1 MPMLYEKKG
10 KVAIFTLNRPDA
22 LNAMDPETAIELGK
36 LLLDFREDSNLWV
49 GILTG
54 SGQRAFCAGAD
65 IKKMLPYMKGIRGEA
80 WRAPATI
87 CRGLELWKPMI
98 AAINGAALGGGLELA
113 LACDIRI
120 AAENATL
127 GVPEVKL
134 GLIPGWGGT
143 QRLPRMIPSAL
154 AAEMLF
160 TGNAISA
167 AEAYRIGLVN
177 KVVPPDKLMVA
188 AMEMADKLCAP
199 GPVAIRAAKEAML
212 KGSGMTLVD
221 GLLLEAKLIDY
232 LLSTEDFVEGS
243 SAFIEKRKAN
253 FQGK

>member
-1 MPMLYEKKG
+1 MSMLYEKKG

-177 KVVPPDKLMVA
+177 KVVPPDKLMAA

-199 GPVAIRAAKEAML
+199 GPVAVRAAKEAML